1 MPTKTYYITT
11 PIYYPSAKPH
21 MGHAYSSIIADFFA
35 RFKRIDGF
43 DVNFLTGTDEHG
55 LKIQRAAEK
64 KGLDTLKFCDEIS
77 KTFRD
82 LSQTLNLTN
91 TDFIRT
97 TEDRH
102 KKSVQN
108 LWKEL
113 EKNDDIYLSK
123 YSGWYSVSDEAFY
136 TEDEIEE
143 IDGKKIAKSSGSSV
157 EWMDEESYFFR
168 LSKWEK
174 PLLDYYENNP
184 EFISPKARKNE
195 VISFVKSGLK
205 DLSVSRK
212 SFSWG
217 IPVPGN
223 NDHVI
228 YVWLDALTNYISA
241 LNYPDINNDLL
252 KKYWPAN
259 VHLIGKDIL
268 RFHAVYWPA
277 FLLAA
282 NVPLPKKVYG
292 HGWILS
298 GEEKMSKSK
307 GNILDPIEIIDQY
320 GLDPLRYYLIK
331 EVSFGNDGNISQDR
345 LEDCINSDL
354 ANNYGNL
361 CQRVTA
367 FAIKNCEGK
376 IPKDIEFNKDDL
388 IILDKFKDNIDLI
401 RKKIDELD
409 LNFYIEFIVNSLF
422 EANKYFNDQ
431 EPWKKKDDIKRL
443 NTIVYTTLEI
453 VRKISFMLY
462 PIIPQSSLNALNIFS
477 INENQIDFSTIEN
490 HNYLSNLD
498 TINKIEILFKKI
510 EKSFKKTFFSL
521 SFIKPKNLILI
532 FSSKKFIC

>member
-1 MPTKTYYITT
+1 MDKKFYITT

-43 DVNFLTGTDEHG
+43 QVHFLTGTDEHG
-55 LKIQRAAEK
+55 LKIQRSAEK
-64 KGLDTLKFCDEIS
+64 ENIDPKQFCDQIS
-77 KTFRD
+77 ETFRN
-82 LSQTLNLTN
+82 LSKTLNLTN

-102 KKSVQN
+102 KKTVQY
-108 LWKEL
+108 LWNEL
-113 EKNDDIYLSK
+113 LKNDDIYLSK

-143 IDGKKIAKSSGSSV
+143 IDGNKRSISSKSSV
-157 EWMDEESYFFR
+157 EWIEEESYFFR

-174 PLLDYYENNP
+174 PLLEYYDNHP
-184 EFISPKARKNE
+184 DFISPSSRKNE
-195 VISFVKSGLK
+195 VVSFVKGGLK

-217 IPVPGN
+217 IKVP
-223 NDHVI
+223 NDKEHVI

-241 LNYPDINNDLL
+241 LNYPDKNDKLY
-252 KKYWPAN
+252 KDFWPASI
-259 VHLIGKDIL
+259 HLIGKDIL

-282 NVPLPKKVYG
+282 KIELPLKVYG

-298 GEEKMSKSK
+298 GDEKMSKSK
-307 GNILDPIEIIDQY
+307 GNILDPIEIIKEY

-331 EVSFGNDGNISQDR
+331 EVSFGNDGNISQER

-354 ANNYGNL
+354 ANNFGNL

-367 FAIKNCEGK
+367 FAIKNCDSLV
-376 IPKDIEFNKDDL
+376 PKDIEFQNDDL
-388 IILDKFKDNIDLI
+388 IILNKYKDNLTNI
-401 RKKIDELD
+401 RKKIDNQD
-409 LNFYIEFIVNSLF
+409 INFYIEYIVNSLF

-431 EPWKKKDDIKRL
+431 EPWKKKDDLTRL

-453 VRKISFMLY
+453 VRKISFLLF
-462 PIIPQSSLNALNIFS
+462 PIIPESSLKALKIFDL
-477 INENQIDFSTIEN
+477 NENDIILSTIEN
-490 HNYLSNLD
+490 NEFLIKGNK
-498 TINKIEILFKKI
+498 INKIDILFKKI
-510 EKSFKKTFFSL
+510 EK
-521 SFIKPKNLILI
+521 NND
-532 FSSKKFIC
+532 